1 MTDTIEYLNSTPR
14 EDMDRPIEVGD
25 VYAASWGYDQTNID
39 FYQCVGITPSG
50 KSVRVRKIGAAE
62 VEGGSRGWDYIIPVK
77 DYFIGDTFTARSRRY
92 DYHPCFRV
100 TSYANAYRTTWN
112 VRHGQTAI
120 GYGH

>member
-14 EDMDRPIEVGD
+14 EDMDRPLEVGD

-50 KSVRVRKIGAAE
+50 KSVSVRKIGAALI
-62 VEGGSRGWDYIIPVK
+62 EGGSRGWDYVVPIK
-77 DYFIGDTFTARSRRY
+77 DYFIGDQYTRRVRRNN
-92 DYHPCFRV
+92 YHPSISV
-100 TSYANAYRTTWN
+100 TSYASAYRTTWN
-112 VRHGQTAI
+112 VRHGQTAP

>member
-14 EDMDRPIEVGD
+14 EDITRPIEVGD

-39 FYQCVGITPSG
+39 FYQCVGVTPSG
-50 KSVRVRKIGAAE
+50 KSVRVRKIGCIQ
-62 VEGGSRGWDYIIPVK
+62 VGGRVGWDHIVPVK
-77 DYFIGDTFTARSRRY
+77 DDFIGDTMTRRIRRY
-92 DYHPCFRV
+92 DYHPSISV
-100 TSYANAYRTTWN
+100 ASYATAHRTAWN